1 MVWWFPLLHNS
12 KVYPQS
18 SQTCKM
24 ELLVKKC
31 ETNYKF
37 SQKAPSWPF
46 DWGLHTNLQYHATE
60 SEFRFCGDSKP
71 ARNVPVGGIVRA
83 SDTGPSCVM
92 INDIIIISD
101 SNYIFKVSNRNI
113 RTRCEICSKLTIKT
127 PERRQNGF

>member
-1 MVWWFPLLHNS
+1 MVHWFPILHNS

-18 SQTCKM
+18 SQTRKM
-24 ELLVKKC
+24 ELLVKIC

-46 DWGLHTNLQYHATE
+46 DWGLNVTFQHHSTE

-71 ARNVPVGGIVRA
+71 ARNVLVGVIVRT
-83 SDTGPSCVM
+83 SDTGTSYVM
-92 INDIIIISD
+92 INDIVIIPD

-113 RTRCEICSKLTIKT
+113 RARC
-127 PERRQNGF
+127 